1 MKMLD
6 FNKLIIV
13 LFAMTISASCIE
25 DDEFDT
31 PDTSVIEPELETEPI
46 NLNSMFSIY
55 EQALFA
61 EADDL
66 GIDPN
71 DEAAIHAL
79 KQTFIFSFDVDNTLY
94 TEGYVISVDEAGNF
108 FEELLLQNEA
118 SNPSIGVKVL
128 IDVNPLFTTFEFG
141 RKTFIRLDGLSLG
154 YENGVLTLG
163 VREGNSIE
171 KITSSQMN
179 KYLIR
184 DIEVAEIV
192 AMPIG
197 ISEFSIDKTNL
208 FIRLTEVQF
217 NRNDVLGENRK
228 TFAAEPEDEFDGERI
243 LESCTNGL
251 STIFSTSTFA
261 DFKALLLPQGKG
273 SIEGILTL
281 NFFGEEFNIVV
292 NSPTSINL
300 DNPDRCDP
308 TEIDCGIAATTG
320 TNEMFSDFFETQ
332 TVGDL
337 ISGNGW
343 TNYIEAGTAQ
353 WEAYFDDGT
362 NASLGISARV
372 GSFMSGDTS
381 SIAWLITPQFN
392 FDTQN
397 GETLN
402 FKTSN
407 SFSDGSTLELLFSN
421 DWDGNPNSIT
431 SATWDLLISAT
442 IVNDDDFFG
451 DWIASGNVNLDC
463 ITGTG
468 HIALKYVGSGD
479 KGFDGTYEFD
489 EIVINSN

>member
-171 KITSSQMN
+171 KIASSQMN

-217 NRNDVLGENRK
+217 NRNDVL
-228 TFAAEPEDEFDGERI
+228 
-243 LESCTNGL
+243 
-251 STIFSTSTFA
+251 
-261 DFKALLLPQGKG
+261 
-273 SIEGILTL
+273 
-281 NFFGEEFNIVV
+281 
-292 NSPTSINL
+292 
-300 DNPDRCDP
+300 
-308 TEIDCGIAATTG
+308 
-320 TNEMFSDFFETQ
+320 
-332 TVGDL
+332 
-337 ISGNGW
+337 
-343 TNYIEAGTAQ
+343 
-353 WEAYFDDGT
+353 
-362 NASLGISARV
+362 
-372 GSFMSGDTS
+372 
-381 SIAWLITPQFN
+381 
-392 FDTQN
+392 
-397 GETLN
+397 
-402 FKTSN
+402 
-407 SFSDGSTLELLFSN
+407 
-421 DWDGNPNSIT
+421 
-431 SATWDLLISAT
+431 
-442 IVNDDDFFG
+442 
-451 DWIASGNVNLDC
+451 
-463 ITGTG
+463 
-468 HIALKYVGSGD
+468 
-479 KGFDGTYEFD
+479 
-489 EIVINSN
+489 